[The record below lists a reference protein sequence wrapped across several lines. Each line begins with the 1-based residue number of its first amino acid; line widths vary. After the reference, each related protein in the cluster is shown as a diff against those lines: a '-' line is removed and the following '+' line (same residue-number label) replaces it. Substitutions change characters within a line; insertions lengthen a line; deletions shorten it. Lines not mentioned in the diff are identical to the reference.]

1 MTFCVG
7 LTGGIGSGKSTA
19 AQMFGSLGA
28 AVVDTDEIS
37 RALTAAG
44 GPAMPAVRA
53 QFGPEYVAAD
63 GSLDRDRM
71 RRLVFADS
79 AAKKRL
85 EAILHPMI
93 RAESRARLAA
103 ASAPYVVLV
112 VPLLLETGAYR
123 DLIDRVLAVDSS
135 EGQQVERAARRSGLS
150 ADDVRAIMAAQLSR
164 AERRARAD
172 DVLSNDG
179 SIESLRCQVA
189 DLHARYLAL
198 ARAA

>member
-7 LTGGIGSGKSTA
+7 LTGGIASGKSTA
-19 AQMFGSLGA
+19 AQIFGSLGA

-37 RALTAAG
+37 HELTAAG
-44 GPAMPAVRA
+44 GAAMPAVRA
-53 QFGPEYVAAD
+53 QFGPDFLGAD
-63 GSLDRDRM
+63 GSLDRHRM
-71 RRLVFADS
+71 RRRVFSDP

-93 RAESRARLAA
+93 RAEARSRVAA
-103 ASAPYVVLV
+103 ASAPYVMLV

-123 DLIDRVLAVDSS
+123 DLVDRVLAVDSN
-135 EGQQVERAARRSGLS
+135 EELQEERAARRSRLS
-150 ADDVRAIMAAQLSR
+150 AADVRAIMAAQLSR
-164 AERRARAD
+164 TERRARAD

-179 SIESLRCQVA
+179 SIESLRRQVF
-189 DLHARYLAL
+189 DLHERYLAL